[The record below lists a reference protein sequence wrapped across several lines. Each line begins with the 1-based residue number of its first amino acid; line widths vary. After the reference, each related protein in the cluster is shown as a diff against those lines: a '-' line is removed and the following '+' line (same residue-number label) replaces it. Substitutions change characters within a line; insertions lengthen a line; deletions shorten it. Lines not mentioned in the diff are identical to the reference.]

1 MKTPST
7 TTTKVF
13 GLICTWVVGIGRTYL
28 AMLLFIPLLIFY
40 VVLIVAAYS
49 KKGERKTG

>member
-1 MKTPST
+1 LREPGTANDSAF
-7 TTTKVF
+7 VV
-13 GLICTWVVGIGRTYL
+13 LILLTYL

-40 VVLIVAAYS
+40 VALIVAAYS